1 MAKFSPCRPLA
12 ARIVLT
18 GAMVV
23 VTAAA
28 WASAA
33 SAQSAFDRS
42 RNVGVLDRPHP
53 EYDALGLHIGQF
65 LAFPK
70 LEAGVENND
79 NIYAAATGEVGDTI
93 YSVAPSI
100 SIESQWPRHEL
111 RVSAS
116 ADAQRYSDFKNEDN
130 TSYRA
135 GAAGRLDVQR
145 DSNVSGTVDFA
156 RSFEPRGSSSYV
168 VPTRAP
174 IEYDDSSASLR
185 GVKEFNR
192 LRVSGSASVHKV
204 DYKDG
209 ETLTGIIIDQDFRDS
224 TDSTVT
230 GRADY
235 AISPATAVFGEVAGT
250 KVEYD
255 AAPGARNR
263 DSSGVRG
270 LAGVNFELTDLVT
283 GELSAGYL
291 TRSFDDGVTDD
302 VSEAAY
308 RGNVNWYVTPLMTVS
323 ANAEKQI
330 RDSAVIGSP
339 AYVSDTSGV
348 RVDYEAR
355 RNLIVSG
362 TASYSRDAYQ
372 NLDREDKRAGVGVTV
387 TYLLNR
393 NLGVSLAVKQ
403 FTQDSFGAARTVD
416 YKYRTAG
423 LSLVAQF

>member
-1 MAKFSPCRPLA
+1 
-12 ARIVLT
+12 
-18 GAMVV
+18 
-23 VTAAA
+23 
-28 WASAA
+28 
-33 SAQSAFDRS
+33 
-42 RNVGVLDRPHP
+42 
-53 EYDALGLHIGQF
+53 
-65 LAFPK
+65 
-70 LEAGVENND
+70 
-79 NIYAAATGEVGDTI
+79 
-93 YSVAPSI
+93 
-100 SIESQWPRHEL
+100 
-111 RVSAS
+111 
-116 ADAQRYSDFKNEDN
+116 
-130 TSYRA
+130 
-135 GAAGRLDVQR
+135 
-145 DSNVSGTVDFA
+145 
-156 RSFEPRGSSSYV
+156 
-168 VPTRAP
+168 
-174 IEYDDSSASLR
+174 
-185 GVKEFNR
+185 VKEFNR
-192 LRVSGSASVHKV
+192 LRVSGTASVHKA
-204 DYKDG
+204 DYEDG
-209 ETLTGIIIDQDFRDS
+209 ETLAGVVIDQDFRDS

-255 AAPGARNR
+255 AIPGVASR

-270 LAGVNFELTDLVT
+270 LAGVNFELTDLMT

-339 AYVSDTSGV
+339 AYVSDASGV

-362 TASYSRDAYQ
+362 TATYSRDDYQ